1 MRADLASFPRVVMV
15 AVMTFTESMKRTGQP
30 LPSPTV
36 CGHGSVG
43 ENRKKSGKIRS
54 RSWLVCVTTS
64 PNFAE
69 LRRTSGVCSEWRA
82 SDVWICWPVLWRVVA
97 W

>member
-64 PNFAE
+64 PKFGE
-69 LRRTSGVCSEWRA
+69 LRVCVRSGVLVTCGFVGLCCG
-82 SDVWICWPVLWRVVA
+82 VW
-97 W
+97 